1 MKYTIN
7 ISGYFAYL
15 ANSDSSSTFHVQKTV
30 KVGQADTA
38 IDWIPPV
45 GKFIICIKPGVKI
58 FFTVFKLH
66 KKGKKGHNLS
76 GKSLDQVG
84 LEDSS

>member
-1 MKYTIN
+1 MV
-7 ISGYFAYL
+7 SEFDL
-15 ANSDSSSTFHVQKTV
+15 PSTFHVQKAV

-58 FFTVFKLH
+58 LFAVFKLQR
-66 KKGKKGHNLS
+66 KENKGEIIS
-76 GKSLDQVG
+76 QETV
-84 LEDSS
+84 